1 MGDEMFK
8 APAKLVMIDED
19 GNENEICGTIN
30 EVKVNPNLIERI
42 ERDDVLFDDRMTSV
56 KNYNFEYTISP
67 KKLTRKR
74 FIKQLMARG
83 IARNGAKDIAEYVR
97 KKYGQ
102 YSPMFLMMM

>member
-1 MGDEMFK
+1 MGDEIFK

-30 EVKVNPNLIERI
+30 EIKVEPEIIE
-42 ERDDVLFDDRMTSV
+42 EDDTLMDSKKVEV
-56 KNYNFEYTISP
+56 KNYSYEFNIKPE
-67 KKLTRKR
+67 KLTRKR

-102 YSPMFLMMM
+102 YNPLFLMML

>member
-1 MGDEMFK
+1 MGDDMIIR
-8 APAKLVMIDED
+8 PVSLVMIDKD

-30 EVKVNPNLIERI
+30 EIKVEPEII
-42 ERDDVLFDDRMTSV
+42 ERDDTLFNDKMTSV
-56 KNYNFEYTISP
+56 TSYSTECNFEIKSI
-67 KKLTRKR
+67 TRKR
-74 FIKQLMARG
+74 FVKLLMAQG

>member
-30 EVKVNPNLIERI
+30 EVKVNPNLIER
-42 ERDDVLFDDRMTSV
+42 DDVLFDDRVTSV
-56 KNYNFEYTISP
+56 KNYSSECSFEIKSI
-67 KKLTRKR
+67 TRKR
-74 FIKQLMARG
+74 FIKLLMAQG

-102 YSPMFLMMM
+102 YSQMFLMML